1 MVCFRERVDAALI
14 CFYLVQV
21 AQLIGA
27 VVTGSPRSS
36 LGVVGRSFFT
46 GAEACSFFRLWRA
59 GPVLLHRR
67 FARRVRQSS
76 CLRMTSATVT
86 TLHLT
91 YSAALG
97 LLCLLCEGA

>member
-46 GAEACSFFRLWRA
+46 GAEACSFFGFGA
-59 GPVLLHRR
+59 PVLCCCIAASHEECES
-67 FARRVRQSS
+67 RRVF
-76 CLRMTSATVT
+76 A
-86 TLHLT
+86 
-91 YSAALG
+91 
-97 LLCLLCEGA
+97 